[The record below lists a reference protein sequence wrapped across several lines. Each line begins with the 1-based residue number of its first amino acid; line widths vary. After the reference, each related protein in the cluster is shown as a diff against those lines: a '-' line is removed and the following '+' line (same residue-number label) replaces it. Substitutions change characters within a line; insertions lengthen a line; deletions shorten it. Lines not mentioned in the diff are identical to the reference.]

1 MKKIIYYVVP
11 TLVCLAV
18 GALSGILQHTA
29 ITEWYPTLDKPAV
42 TPPDVAFPIAWTV
55 IYICMGVSLGRLLS
69 LGYRRIIWL
78 WGAQLAVNL
87 AWSILFFTC
96 RSPIMGLIDI
106 VVLDFLVALYI
117 TVTLPRSSMASLLFI
132 PYALWLTL
140 ATYLNV
146 YIWIYN

>member
-1 MKKIIYYVVP
+1 MRKTIYYVVP
-11 TLVCLAV
+11 TLICFAV
-18 GALSGILQHTA
+18 GALSGILQSEA
-29 ITEWYPTLDKPAV
+29 IAEWYPALDKPSI
-42 TPPDVAFPIAWTV
+42 TPPDVAFPIAWTL

-69 LGYRRIIWL
+69 LGHRRMTWL

-96 RSPIMGLIDI
+96 RSPMLGLLDI
-106 VVLDFLVALYI
+106 VVLDLLVALYI
-117 TVTLPRSSMASLLFI
+117 IVTLPRSTLASLLFV
-132 PYALWLTL
+132 PYALWLAL